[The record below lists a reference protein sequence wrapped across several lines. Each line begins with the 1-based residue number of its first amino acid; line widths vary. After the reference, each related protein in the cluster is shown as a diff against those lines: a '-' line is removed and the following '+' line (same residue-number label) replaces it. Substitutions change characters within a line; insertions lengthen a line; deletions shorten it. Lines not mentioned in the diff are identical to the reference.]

1 MAASSD
7 RSKLRNWLPG
17 TLGVVVLFG
26 LAGYAGLSQ
35 GRNEP
40 TPTEPASVATAAKP
54 EQAKQEQAKPAAAQT
69 AAKAAPTETK
79 AAPTETKAAPTETK
93 AAPKVAASQPAASPA
108 PAPKAAPQAAAP
120 AAPKVAAAPAAPAP
134 DAKAPAHNMGHNM
147 GHSMAQ
153 APAAPSAPAAA
164 PAAKVAATTTVD
176 GDAAHGRQ
184 VFKKCQACHSMQPGK
199 NLLGPSLAGIVGTK
213 AGEVP
218 NYSFSNAMKQS
229 GITWTPEKLD
239 AYLKDPQKVVP
250 GNKMPFPGLKTDSD
264 RTDVIAF
271 LAASAEGG
279 GAAPAAAATP
289 APAPAGNAAAPVPAA
304 RAPAAQAAARPVMTY
319 LSDAKYTLRSG
330 IAEGRMVFLGVGGTI
345 DGKVN
350 PILTAVEG
358 QVVQVTLING
368 EGTEH
373 DIVFPD
379 QDARSPRVVSK
390 GASTSIVFRAGK
402 AGDFLYFCDV
412 PGHRLAGMEGQFL
425 VTATPSAQVTVE
437 ADISRLP
444 TDLPPP
450 IGKRDPKTVRLDLLT
465 VEMEGRLAEGTTFG
479 YWTFNGKVP
488 GPFVRVRVGDTVDVH
503 LKNAADSNMIHS
515 VDFHAATGPGGGA
528 AALQVDPG
536 KEKSMSF
543 KALKPGLY
551 VYHCATPM
559 VAEHI
564 ANGMYGLILVEPEE
578 GLPPVDHEFYLMQG
592 EIYTDAA
599 FGQHGSQE
607 FSVEK
612 LLAEKPEYFVF
623 NGSVGAL
630 TKLHPLHAKV
640 GETVRLYFGVGGP
653 NFTSSFHVIGEIFD
667 KVYNLGG
674 TISPPLEGIQTV
686 SVPPGGAVITEFKL
700 DVPGGYTIV
709 DHALSRAER
718 GLAGVL
724 VVEGEPNPDIFNG
737 VVEPGMGH

>member
-1 MAASSD
+1 MTFFP
-7 RSKLRNWLPG
+7 RSNPKNWLPG
-17 TLGVVVLFG
+17 ALGVIAVFAL
-26 LAGYAGLSQ
+26 LTIAGISHNRASSDTTQ
-35 GRNEP
+35 AA
-40 TPTEPASVATAAKP
+40 TSAPAPAAQQAAPVQQAANAPPPTAAASTNAAP
-54 EQAKQEQAKPAAAQT
+54 AAKPAAA
-69 AAKAAPTETK
+69 
-79 AAPTETKAAPTETK
+79 
-93 AAPKVAASQPAASPA
+93 SPNTGE
-108 PAPKAAPQAAAP
+108 PKADTSKTEASKAAP
-120 AAPKVAAAPAAPAP
+120 AAQTAASTTATANP
-134 DAKAPAHNMGHNM
+134 
-147 GHSMAQ
+147 
-153 APAAPSAPAAA
+153 PAAA
-164 PAAKVAATTTVD
+164 PHAMMHNHAMTAAPAKTVPPAQVAQANPAPSAAAANTGNVE
-176 GDAAHGRQ
+176 GDVVHGQQ
-184 VFKKCQACHSMQPGK
+184 VYKKCQACHSLEPGR
-199 NLLGPSLAGIVGTK
+199 NLVGPSLAGIVGSK
-213 AGEVP
+213 AGDVP
-218 NYSFSNAMKQS
+218 NYSFSPAMKQS

-239 AYLKDPQKVVP
+239 AYLTDPQKVVP
-250 GNKMPFPGLKTDSD
+250 GNKMPFPGLKTDTD

-271 LAASAEGG
+271 LAKKS
-279 GAAPAAAATP
+279 APAASTAQPAAKPPAAASAP
-289 APAPAGNAAAPVPAA
+289 APAPQPRAGTVT
-304 RAPAAQAAARPVMTY
+304 TY

-330 IAEGRMVFLGVGGTI
+330 IADGRMVFLGIGGTI

-368 EGTEH
+368 EGAEH

-379 QDARSPRVVSK
+379 QDARSPRVISK
-390 GASTSIVFRAGK
+390 GASTSIVFRASK
-402 AGDFLYFCDV
+402 AGDFVYYCDV
-412 PGHRLAGMEGQFL
+412 PGHRLAGMEGQLL
-425 VTATPSAQVTVE
+425 VTSTPAAQTTVE
-437 ADISRLP
+437 ADISRPP

-450 IGKRDPKTVRLDLLT
+450 VGKRDPKTVRLDLFT
-465 VEMEGRLAEGTTFG
+465 VEMEGRLAEGTTFN

-488 GPFVRVRVGDTVDVH
+488 GPMVRVRVGDTVDVH

-536 KEKSMSF
+536 KEKSMTF

-564 ANGMYGLILVEPEE
+564 ANGMYGMILVEPEG
-578 GLPPVDHEFYLMQG
+578 GLTKVDHEFYVMQG
-592 EIYTDAA
+592 EIYTDSP

-623 NGSVGAL
+623 NGSVGAI

-640 GETVRLYFGVGGP
+640 GETVRIFFGVGGP

-667 KVYNLGG
+667 KVYNFGG
-674 TISPPLEGIQTV
+674 VISPPLEGIQTV
-686 SVPPGGAVITEFKL
+686 TVPPGGAVITEFKL
-700 DVPGGYTIV
+700 DVPGGYTLV

-718 GLAGVL
+718 GLAGLL
-724 VVEGEPNPDIFNG
+724 VVEGEPNPDIYNG